1 MNDLEIIRQRF
12 EQDLPFE
19 LEVCI
24 NGETFVAIPHSGDLY
39 DIDGDGPNMFA
50 TVFFDDDDE
59 EEEGVDIMFEWDAA
73 TQRFVN
79 DEDGDLWT
87 LRVIV

>member
-1 MNDLEIIRQRF
+1 MNDLDIIRQCSH
-12 EQDLPFE
+12 QDLPFE
-19 LEVCI
+19 LEVCA
-24 NGETFVAIPHSGDLY
+24 NGETFVAIPDSADLY
-39 DIDGDGPNMFA
+39 GIDGDGPGMFA

-59 EEEGVDIMFEWDAA
+59 EEEGVDIMFRWDTE

-79 DEDGDLWT
+79 DEDGERWT